1 MSQRGF
7 DVALLSVGADLP
19 YFTGYEAMAT
29 ERLTVLVLG
38 QDRAPVL
45 VVPELEA
52 PRVTP
57 GAFDVKAW
65 SETEDPVALAAS
77 VGGTPGSVLV
87 GDHMWSTFLVG
98 FQKEWPDASWS
109 VASRVTSELRMR
121 KDPNEIEA
129 LRNAAH
135 GVDRVMARIPEEVEF
150 GGRTERDVS
159 RHLREMTIEEG
170 HDVAEFAIVASGPN
184 GASPHHDAGSR
195 VIEEGDLVVCD
206 FGGRWDGY
214 YSDSTRTFV
223 VGEPSE
229 EQIEVH
235 AVVLAANEAGRAAI
249 APGVACQDIDRAARD
264 VIEQGGYGE
273 HFIHRTG
280 HGIGLEVH
288 EHPYM
293 VEASDMPLEVG
304 MTFSVEPGIYLSER
318 FGVRIED
325 IVAVTDQGAD
335 SLNES
340 ARGLELVRSLP
351 LSACSSR
358 SAKKETPKAC
368 TTRRGL
374 GLSRG

>member
-109 VASRVTSELRMR
+109 VASHVTSELRMR

-264 VIEQGGYGE
+264 VIEQGGGMANTS
-273 HFIHRTG
+273 FIARVMESVLKSTNTRTW
-280 HGIGLEVH
+280 
-288 EHPYM
+288 
-293 VEASDMPLEVG
+293 
-304 MTFSVEPGIYLSER
+304 
-318 FGVRIED
+318 
-325 IVAVTDQGAD
+325 
-335 SLNES
+335 
-340 ARGLELVRSLP
+340 
-351 LSACSSR
+351 SR
-358 SAKKETPKAC
+358 QATCLLK
-368 TTRRGL
+368 L
-374 GLSRG
+374 G

>member
-1 MSQRGF
+1 
-7 DVALLSVGADLP
+7 
-19 YFTGYEAMAT
+19 
-29 ERLTVLVLG
+29 
-38 QDRAPVL
+38 
-45 VVPELEA
+45 
-52 PRVTP
+52 
-57 GAFDVKAW
+57 
-65 SETEDPVALAAS
+65 
-77 VGGTPGSVLV
+77 
-87 GDHMWSTFLVG
+87 
-98 FQKEWPDASWS
+98 
-109 VASRVTSELRMR
+109 MR

-249 APGVACQDIDRAARD
+249 APG
-264 VIEQGGYGE
+264 GMP
-273 HFIHRTG
+273 G
-280 HGIGLEVH
+280 H
-288 EHPYM
+288 
-293 VEASDMPLEVG
+293 
-304 MTFSVEPGIYLSER
+304 
-318 FGVRIED
+318 
-325 IVAVTDQGAD
+325 
-335 SLNES
+335 
-340 ARGLELVRSLP
+340 
-351 LSACSSR
+351 
-358 SAKKETPKAC
+358 
-368 TTRRGL
+368 
-374 GLSRG
+374 